1 MAGGTGGRGRP
12 RGSTTAAKNTEAK
25 ANGNGAST
33 GPAVTQA
40 EGEAVLNQMN
50 AGNMGDLLEGVGLPA
65 FTLDFGSQPQVTETA
80 LTQAATQAQAG
91 KATKNPVHSVQPVS
105 FDQDKLL
112 ASIGGLIDSAFGSV
126 AEKVEKTLEEFF
138 PASDGE
144 DTEAEGPDPLE
155 TKIDSIAAKLDSL
168 VAAFPQLVNAFTQL
182 RQVNVDFLEQC
193 SAGKVVTPHTVQQ
206 TTAPTE
212 IHPSV
217 QGSPVQPA
225 QQVADTVAKPQ
236 AVQKVEARDGMVAQ
250 LMNVRTGLKSPCS
263 VLKLSEHLAGQTNGA
278 FTAAEVE
285 TFYRFHN
292 LVDAQGNVHPQP
304 A

>member
-25 ANGNGAST
+25 ANGTSS
-33 GPAVTQA
+33 GPAITQA

-50 AGNMGDLLEGVGLPA
+50 ADNMGDLLEGVGLPA
-65 FTLDFGSQPQVTETA
+65 FTLDFGQQPQVTEQA
-80 LTQAATQAQAG
+80 LTLAAASAG
-91 KATKNPVHSVQPVS
+91 KQPKDPTHSVQPVK

-126 AEKVEKTLEEFF
+126 VEKVEKTLEEFF
-138 PASDGE
+138 PAGE
-144 DTEAEGPDPLE
+144 EGEEEGSSGPDPLE
-155 TKIDSIAAKLDSL
+155 AKIDAMGAKLDAL
-168 VAAFPQLVNAFTQL
+168 VNAFPQLVQAFTQL

-193 SAGKVVTPHTVQQ
+193 SAGKVVTPHTAQQ

-236 AVQKVEARDGMVAQ
+236 AVQKIEARPGMDTQ
-250 LMNVRTGLKSPCS
+250 LFAVRGSLKNPTS
-263 VLKLSEHLAGQTNGA
+263 VLKLSEHLAGQTNGQL
-278 FTAAEVE
+278 TAAEVE

-292 LVDAQGNVHPQP
+292 LVDAQGNVHPHK